1 MSQQPRSRLP
11 LILAI
16 AFGVLLIAIVRLAT
30 GGGAKGRTSGSGPT
44 VTARPNPGNC
54 LQLAVAASSEKA
66 ALLKEIAAA
75 YEGTNPII
83 DGRCLQ
89 VNVTSKASGGAAEA
103 LARGWDE
110 TLDGPRPDVWSP
122 ASSSWV
128 VILRQRLAARDA
140 PNVVP
145 DSFSHVAQTPLV
157 IAMPKAMAE
166 ALGWPN
172 KPIGW
177 SDVLSL
183 GQDPAGWAKFGHP
196 EWGAFRLGKTNPNF
210 STSGLNATI
219 GAYFA
224 ATGLS
229 SDLKESDIRSPK
241 VLDFVKGVESSVVHY
256 GDTTLTFL
264 SNLQAADDRGQ
275 GLSYISAVTVEEKSV
290 WDYNKGNPTGDPT
303 TLGKHAPPHT
313 PLVAIYPKEG
323 TLVSDNPFVILTAS
337 WVDDAKRRAA
347 QGFLAFLQK
356 PEQQQR
362 FQKAAFRDFNG
373 TPGPEISRANGLLPD
388 EPKTTLSPPSPTV
401 LDLIQRSWADLRKP
415 ARVLMV
421 IDVSGSMGDPVP
433 NSGASKLDLAKRAA
447 TSALGQFG
455 PEDQLGLW
463 IFSSDF
469 GPNHAPFL
477 ELIPIQPVRV
487 ALPQLR
493 SKISTLIPEGGT
505 ALYATIRAANQ
516 RMEATYD
523 PQRIN
528 AIVLLTDGRN
538 EYPPDVDL
546 GGLVRQLQS
555 EGEERAIRIFPIAYG
570 EDADLNTLTR
580 IAQASRAAAYNA
592 GDPAS
597 IDKVFTAVVSN
608 F

>member
-16 AFGVLLIAIVRLAT
+16 AFGVLLIAIVRLS
-30 GGGAKGRTSGSGPT
+30 TSGGSKTGNGGST
-44 VTARPNPGNC
+44 TTARPNPGNC
-54 LQLAVAASSEKA
+54 LQLALTASSEKA
-66 ALLKEIAAA
+66 ALLKQIAAA
-75 YEGTNPII
+75 YEQTNPTI
-83 DGRCLQ
+83 DGRCVQ

-103 LARGWDE
+103 LARGWDDQV
-110 TLDGPRPDVWSP
+110 DGPRPDVWSP

-128 VILRQRLAARDA
+128 VILKQRLEARDA
-140 PNVVP
+140 PNIVP

-157 IAMPKAMAE
+157 IAMPKPMAQ
-166 ALGWPN
+166 ALGWPG

-177 SDVLSL
+177 SDILSL
-183 GQDPAGWAKFGHP
+183 AQDSAGWAKFGHP
-196 EWGAFRLGKTNPNF
+196 EWGGFRLGKTNPNF

-229 SDLKESDIRSPK
+229 SDLKESDIRDPK
-241 VLDFVKGVESSVVHY
+241 VLDFVKGVESAVVHY

-303 TLGKHAPPHT
+303 TLGKHGPPRT
-313 PLVAIYPKEG
+313 PLVAVYPKEG
-323 TLVSDNPFVILTAS
+323 TLVSDNPFVILGAQ
-337 WVDDAKRRAA
+337 WVDDARKRAA
-347 QGFLAFLQK
+347 ADFLAFLQK

-373 TPGPEISRANGLLPD
+373 KPGSEINQANGMLPD
-388 EPKTTLSPPSPTV
+388 QPESILSPPSPAV
-401 LDLIQRSWADLRKP
+401 LDLVLRSWASLRKP

-433 NSGASKLDLAKRAA
+433 DAGASKLDLAKKAA
-447 TSALGQFG
+447 ITALAQFG
-455 PEDQLGLW
+455 PDDQLGLW

-469 GPNHAPFL
+469 GPSHSPFVQ
-477 ELIPIQPVRV
+477 LIPIQPVRDV
-487 ALPQLR
+487 LPQLR
-493 SKISTLIPEGGT
+493 SKISSLTPQEGT

-516 RMEATYD
+516 SMESTFD

-528 AIVLLTDGRN
+528 AVVLLTDGRN
-538 EYPPDVDL
+538 EYPPDIDL
-546 GGLVRQLQS
+546 NGLVRQLQTEN
-555 EGEERAIRIFPIAYG
+555 EGRAIRIFPIAYG
-570 EDADLNTLTR
+570 EDADLGTLTR
-580 IAQASRAAAYNA
+580 IASASRAAAYNA
-592 GDPAS
+592 SDPAS